1 MKKEVKDKKKKVSI
15 WKYVKKCY
23 PYFKREKKALIIL
36 IIISLIIS
44 IFNSFGPALMAKV
57 LDYATS
63 SRLDEALKYLLF
75 VVSLALVIDFFD
87 KIVFIR
93 NYTKIQESITNN
105 IKKDVISSYFE
116 IDNKEL
122 LKTSSGI
129 FLTRITSDPDNIIDA
144 FDAVR
149 GNFTKILSN
158 IFVFIYIFH
167 INFVLGIITII
178 GTISVYLVEKS
189 AMDKWN
195 AYRKRRNKLRDRN
208 TTIINEG
215 LKGTHD
221 IKLLNIVEHF
231 KNKVSGNLDEL
242 CNDTVGSIKVD
253 SGYVF
258 LRTIVVYTFT
268 TILIVLSIYFVKF
281 DVIKVSSLI
290 AIFMYKD
297 RLFTSIL
304 YLAWTERQLKEFAL
318 SAERIF
324 EVIDHSKFK
333 LEHYGNKRVNE
344 LSGKIEFKNVYFKY
358 EKDSVLKGVSFN
370 IEPKDT
376 VAIVGKSGSGKTTI
390 VNLISKIYEVDK
402 GSILLDGNNINDLD
416 KYSIR
421 NNISVIS
428 QKPYLFNMTI
438 KENLLLVSPNAS
450 QKQIENVCKI
460 CELHDYIMNL
470 PKKYNTLVGEGG
482 VTLSGGECQRVAIA
496 RALLM
501 KTNIILFD
509 EATSALDNET
519 QENIQKA
526 INNISSEYTMII
538 IAHRLSTIKNCNKI
552 IVIDD
557 GKVSGIGTHNEL
569 YKNNEIY
576 KSLYE
581 KELRREND

>member
-63 SRLDEALKYLLF
+63 SRLDVALKYLLF
-75 VVSLALVIDFFD
+75 VVGLALVIDFFD

-167 INFVLGIITII
+167 INFVLGIITVI
-178 GTISVYLVEKS
+178 GTICVYLVEKS

-376 VAIVGKSGSGKTTI
+376 VAVVGKSGSGKTTI

-460 CELHDYIMNL
+460 CELHDYIMGL

-576 KSLYE
+576 NSLYE

>member
-75 VVSLALVIDFFD
+75 VVGLALVIDFFD

-105 IKKDVISSYFE
+105 IKKDVMSSYFE

-167 INFVLGIITII
+167 INFVLGIITVI
-178 GTISVYLVEKS
+178 GTICVYLVEKS

-231 KNKVSGNLDEL
+231 KNKVSCNLDEL

-581 KELRREND
+581 KELRRENG

>member
-75 VVSLALVIDFFD
+75 VVGLALVIDFFD

-167 INFVLGIITII
+167 INFVLGIITVI
-178 GTISVYLVEKS
+178 GTICVYLVEKS

-231 KNKVSGNLDEL
+231 KNKVSCNLDEL

-376 VAIVGKSGSGKTTI
+376 VAVVGKSGSGKTTI

-460 CELHDYIMNL
+460 CELHDYIMGL